1 MEKIDCFKN
10 GVFAFQTTAEDGNLA
25 THTGDDLASVL
36 KNRRRLQSILPSEP
50 LWLNQTHSV
59 NVIDAENYDSENHNA
74 DAIISSQKNKV
85 LAILT
90 ADCLPILVAGK
101 NEIAAIHAGWRG
113 LAHGIVEHAFS
124 RLKESPADCRVFLGV
139 CIQSC
144 CFEVGSDVLK
154 AFVGFESAFSTVNGR
169 FFLNLQEI
177 ATLKLFKIGVLKE
190 HIVKESACT
199 ACDSR
204 FFSYRKTKTIARQA
218 TFIYKT

>member
-1 MEKIDCFKN
+1 MEKINCFGDK
-10 GVFAFQTTAEDGNLA
+10 VFVFQTNAGDGNLA
-25 THTGDDLASVL
+25 THTGDDLEKIL
-36 KNRRRLQSILPSEP
+36 DNRRRLQSLLPTDP
-50 LWLNQTHSV
+50 LWLNQNHGIQVT
-59 NVIDAENYDSENHNA
+59 DSEDFNVDS

-113 LAHGIVEHAFS
+113 LSAGIVEHAFS

-144 CFEVGSDVLK
+144 CFEVGRDVLS
-154 AFVGFESAFSTVNGR
+154 AFAGFESAFSTVNGR
-169 FFLNLQEI
+169 FFLNLQEV
-177 ATLKLFKIGVLKE
+177 ATLKLCKIGVLKE

-199 ACDSR
+199 ACDGR

>member
-1 MEKIDCFKN
+1 MEKINCFGDK
-10 GVFAFQTTAEDGNLA
+10 VFAFQTTAEDGNLA
-25 THTGDDLASVL
+25 THTGDDLKKVL
-36 KNRRRLQSILPSEP
+36 DNRRRLQNVLPSEP

-59 NVIDAENYDSENHNA
+59 NVIDAKNYDSENHDA

-90 ADCLPILVAGK
+90 ADCLPILVSGK
-101 NEIAAIHAGWRG
+101 SQIAAIHAGWRG

-144 CFEVGSDVLK
+144 CFEVGGDVLS
-154 AFVGFESAFSTVNGR
+154 AFAGFESAFSTVNHK
-169 FFLNLQEI
+169 FFLSLQEV
-177 ATLKLFKIGVLKE
+177 ATLKLCKIGVLKE

-199 ACDSR
+199 ACDGR